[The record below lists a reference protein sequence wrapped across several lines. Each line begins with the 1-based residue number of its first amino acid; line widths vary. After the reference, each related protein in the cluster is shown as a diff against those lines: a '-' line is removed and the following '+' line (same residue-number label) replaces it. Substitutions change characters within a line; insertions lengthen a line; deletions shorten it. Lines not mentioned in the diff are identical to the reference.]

1 VASKNTS
8 VALGEHFT
16 AFAAAQVE
24 SGRYGSMGEVIRAGL
39 RLLEDE
45 QRKVEALREA
55 IREGLEG
62 GDPVLFLICGRG
74 LRRDFLELMGAISQP
89 ILFFVSR

>member
-1 VASKNTS
+1 
-8 VALGEHFT
+8 
-16 AFAAAQVE
+16 
-24 SGRYGSMGEVIRAGL
+24 MGEVIRAGL